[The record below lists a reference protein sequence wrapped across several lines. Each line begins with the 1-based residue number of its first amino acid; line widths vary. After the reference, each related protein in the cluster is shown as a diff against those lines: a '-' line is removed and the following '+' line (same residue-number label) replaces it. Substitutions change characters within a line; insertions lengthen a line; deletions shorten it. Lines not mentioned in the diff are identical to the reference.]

1 VRPYN
6 VAVVGGF
13 ELVTTLTT
21 LVCCGLAMVVMDGR
35 GSSNISRSTVGS
47 IMLAVQL
54 IGFLCLICGI
64 WWVSLTA
71 LWRALDMRRRLRL
84 KPSPSDKLADA
95 VVQVGT
101 ALLTCLLACLP
112 GWYRFGRVAPAPTTA
127 EAGWLAGWPA
137 GWLCKP
143 LLLAARFG
151 RSVTPSASFRLPSAP
166 LPACHRSWLRTHT
179 SWQGSLQTG
188 GWCGRWG
195 WACTTAPSGA
205 ARQVG
210 NAGGLFEWW
219 FRMHAGAVGGGAACC

>member
-1 VRPYN
+1 MRPYN

-54 IGFLCLICGI
+54 IGFLCLICGT

-112 GWYRFGRVAPAPTTA
+112 
-127 EAGWLAGWPA
+127 
-137 GWLCKP
+137 
-143 LLLAARFG
+143 
-151 RSVTPSASFRLPSAP
+151 
-166 LPACHRSWLRTHT
+166 ACL
-179 SWQGSLQTG
+179 
-188 GWCGRWG
+188 
-195 WACTTAPSGA
+195 
-205 ARQVG
+205 V
-210 NAGGLFEWW
+210 
-219 FRMHAGAVGGGAACC
+219 